1 MRFTLLIRSIINAA
15 AITTSKISRT
25 ISISS
30 KPSIILEPTLS
41 HSDSTL
47 VLSLILPSRQET
59 CRFHLNL
66 QTATV
71 GHIINEIKQE
81 DAGIEHVHIY
91 DEKGHLLSKS
101 YTLKSLMYSP
111 FTIQLNQQ
119 KTFLFDPI
127 NKLQIRDTIL
137 RHTKIDGPSTEDTVA
152 ALYYALN
159 VMKVYH
165 EKYSELKNEAN
176 TLTLQLEPLEKVKNK
191 LANICQRYTSR
202 RVWFGLAV
210 MSFQVGILAELTW
223 DVYSWDI
230 VEPISYF
237 IACGTVV
244 GIYAFYLMTRADFE
258 YMTLTDRLFLRRF
271 HREAH
276 RHSFDI
282 SLYNRL
288 KNRLFIVHT
297 DLARLRAPL
306 SLSLPVPPH
315 PFRCKISD
323 EELSP
328 LDMYRTTRHYNQ

>member
-1 MRFTLLIRSIINAA
+1 MRFTSLARSIINTAT
-15 AITTSKISRT
+15 ISKISRT
-25 ISISS
+25 ISITS
-30 KPSIILEPTLS
+30 KPSIISEPTLS
-41 HSDSTL
+41 YSNSAL
-47 VLSLILPSRQET
+47 VISLILPSRQET

-71 GHIINEIKQE
+71 GQLINEIQQE
-81 DAGIEHVHIY
+81 DAGIEHIHIC

-101 YTLKSLMYSP
+101 YTIKSLMQSS

-127 NKLQIRDTIL
+127 NKLQVKDAMMRL
-137 RHTKIDGPSTEDTVA
+137 TKTDGPSTEDTVA

-165 EKYSELKNEAN
+165 EKYIELKNEAN
-176 TLTLQLEPLEKVKNK
+176 TLTTQLEPLEKVKNK
-191 LANICQRYTSR
+191 LAHICQRYTAR
-202 RVWFGLAV
+202 CVWYGLAA

-237 IACGTVV
+237 IAYGTVMA
-244 GIYAFYLMTRADFE
+244 IYAFHLMTRADFE
-258 YMTLTDRLFLRRF
+258 YITMSDRLFLRRF
-271 HREAH
+271 YREAS

-297 DLARLRAPL
+297 DLARLQAPL
-306 SLSLPVPPH
+306 SLSLPVAPH
-315 PFRCKISD
+315 PFRCKISG

-328 LDMYRTTRHYNQ
+328 LDLYRTRHYKQ

>member
-1 MRFTLLIRSIINAA
+1 MRFNSLIRSIINTAT
-15 AITTSKISRT
+15 ISRISRT

-30 KPSIILEPTLS
+30 KPSIISESTLS
-41 HSDSTL
+41 YSDSVL

-71 GHIINEIKQE
+71 GQLIDEIKQE
-81 DAGIEHVHIY
+81 DAGIEHVHVY
-91 DEKGHLLSKS
+91 DEKGHILSKS
-101 YTLKSLMYSP
+101 YTINSLMQSS

-119 KTFLFDPI
+119 KVFLFDPI
-127 NKLQIRDTIL
+127 NKLQVKDAMIRPMKT
-137 RHTKIDGPSTEDTVA
+137 DGPSTEDTVA

-165 EKYSELKNEAN
+165 EKYIELKNEAN
-176 TLTLQLEPLEKVKNK
+176 TLTTQLEPLEKVKNK
-191 LANICQRYTSR
+191 LAQICQRYTTR
-202 RVWFGLAV
+202 CIWYGLAA
-210 MSFQVGILAELTW
+210 MCFQVGVLAELTW
-223 DVYSWDI
+223 AVYSWDI

-237 IACGTVV
+237 IAYGTVMA
-244 GIYAFYLMTRADFE
+244 IYAFHLMTRADFE
-258 YMTLTDRLFLRRF
+258 YMTMTDRLFLRRF
-271 HREAH
+271 YREAH

-315 PFRCKISD
+315 PFRCKISG

-328 LDMYRTTRHYNQ
+328 LDLYRTTRHHAQ